1 MSTSAARRSKRVSAA
16 GASETEE
23 SETDDDV
30 RDEEDDAYGELGEVS
45 CSSTIS
51 TLTILTGRKNLVSRQ
66 FGELR
71 VLISSVYISKNYS
84 RYKHAHRKEEINETS
99 LQENKALLINEL
111 ADNSVDSQVHYH
123 FLILPRKFAFFV
135 VSAFQDQE

>member
-71 VLISSVYISKNYS
+71 VLISSVSISKNYS
-84 RYKHAHRKEEINETS
+84 RYKHAHRKEDTPTERRRLTKPLFKKTRLSSSMN
-99 LQENKALLINEL
+99 LLTIPL
-111 ADNSVDSQVHYH
+111 TAKSIII
-123 FLILPRKFAFFV
+123 F
-135 VSAFQDQE
+135 